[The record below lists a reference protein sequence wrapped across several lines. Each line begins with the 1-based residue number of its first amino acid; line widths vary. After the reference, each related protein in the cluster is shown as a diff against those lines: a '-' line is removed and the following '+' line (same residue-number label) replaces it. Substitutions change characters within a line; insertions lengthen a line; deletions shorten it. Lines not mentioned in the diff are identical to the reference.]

1 MRLLKGIA
9 VLAMCVLGL
18 SLFAVAKA
26 NQFGVADSRTIQI
39 TAPTRVGDVVLP
51 EGTYRVL
58 HTMQSQDHI
67 MVFTQL
73 HSKKPAEARVKCQ
86 LVPLTTKATRDEQA
100 FVINAA
106 NERVLHTLVFKGD
119 TAQHVF

>member
-1 MRLLKGIA
+1 MRSLKVVA

-26 NQFGVADSRTIQI
+26 NQLGVADSRTIQI

-67 MVFTQL
+67 MVFKQL
-73 HSKKPAEARVKCQ
+73 NSKKPAEARVKCQ
-86 LVPLTTKATRDEQA
+86 LVPLATKATRDEQA